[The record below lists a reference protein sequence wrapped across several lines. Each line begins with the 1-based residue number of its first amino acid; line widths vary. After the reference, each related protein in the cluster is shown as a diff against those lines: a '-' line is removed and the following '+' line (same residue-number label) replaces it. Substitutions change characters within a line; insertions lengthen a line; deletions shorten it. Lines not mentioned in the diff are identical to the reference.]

1 MTTFETMRAVV
12 WDGQPFNISVR
23 DVPKPTIINPTDVIV
38 KMSRAAIC
46 GSDLHIYRGTMEG
59 QVLPVGI
66 GHEGVG
72 YVSEVGSLVE
82 SLSVGDP
89 VIVPFTTS
97 GGHLDTNLTPVLY
110 AAFGNGGSLGGT
122 QGKFLPGF
130 RIYFKILTSKSVA
143 EYLRVPFADEGLIPI
158 PSVSY
163 TNPGTNET
171 TSLLNDYVM
180 LSDIFATGWTAL
192 DFAGMEAGDTVAVFG
207 AGPVGLMAVYSAI
220 LRGASRVY
228 SVDYVPERLQ
238 LASSIGAIPI
248 NFRDADPVEQIMAL
262 EPNGVARSLDCVGFE
277 QLNRNLTVQSDI
289 NIRNMLSVTSFNGGM
304 GTVGVYSHEH
314 GNTASQPRASTIY
327 THFNLSL
334 ADFWGGGFR
343 WGAGISR
350 PLDLAPQ
357 LLHLVAS
364 GAAKPGFI
372 VSDVIDIEDA
382 PAAYARFN
390 SRNATKVVINF
401 DH

>member
-1 MTTFETMRAVV
+1 MLNETMRAVV
-12 WDGQPFNISVR
+12 WTGQPYNISVR
-23 DVPKPTIINPTDVIV
+23 DVPKPTIINSTDVIV
-38 KMSRAAIC
+38 KMSKAAIC

-72 YVSEVGSLVE
+72 YVSEVGSLVH

-97 GGHLDTNLTPVLY
+97 GDQLNTELTYVPY
-110 AAFGNGGSLGGT
+110 AAFGNGGTLGGT
-122 QGKFLPGF
+122 Q
-130 RIYFKILTSKSVA
+130 A
-143 EYLRVPFADEGLIPI
+143 EFLRVPFADEGLIPI
-158 PSVSY
+158 PSVNY
-163 TNPGTNET
+163 TDPTTNET

-180 LSDIFATGWTAL
+180 MSDIFATGWTAL
-192 DFAGMEAGDTVAVFG
+192 DFSGMEPGDTVAVFG
-207 AGPVGLMAVYSAI
+207 AGPVGLMAAYSAI

-228 SVDYVPERLQ
+228 SVDFVPERLQ

-248 NFRDADPVEQIMAL
+248 NFEEADPVEQIMAL
-262 EPNGVARSLDCVGFE
+262 EPTGVTRSVDCVGFE
-277 QLNRNLTVQSDI
+277 QLNQNLTVQSDVI
-289 NIRNMLSVTSFNGGM
+289 IGHMLSVTSMNGGM
-304 GTVGVYSHEH
+304 GTVGVYTHEH
-314 GNTASQPRASTIY
+314 GNTATQPRASTIH

-334 ADFWGGGFR
+334 ADFWTRGLH

-357 LLHLVAS
+357 LLHLIAS
-364 GAAKPGFI
+364 GRARPGFI
-372 VSDVIDIEDA
+372 VSDEVDIEDA

>member
-1 MTTFETMRAVV
+1 MTVLNETMRAVV
-12 WDGQPFNISVR
+12 WQGQPFNISVL
-23 DVPKPTIINPTDVIV
+23 DVPKPTILNPTDVIV
-38 KMSRAAIC
+38 RMSRAAIC

-59 QVLPVGI
+59 QVLPVGV

-72 YVSEVGSLVE
+72 YVSEVGSLVG
-82 SLSVGDP
+82 SLNIGDP
-89 VIVPFTTS
+89 VIVPFTSPDGHFDTS
-97 GGHLDTNLTPVLY
+97 LTPIPY
-110 AAFGNGGSLGGT
+110 AAFGNGGTLGGT
-122 QGKFLPGF
+122 Q
-130 RIYFKILTSKSVA
+130 A

-158 PSVSY
+158 PNVNY
-163 TNPGTNET
+163 TDPATNET
-171 TSLLNDYVM
+171 VSLLNDYVM

-192 DFAGMEAGDTVAVFG
+192 DFADMQPGDTVAVFG
-207 AGPVGLMAVYSAI
+207 AGPVGLMAAYSAV

-228 SVDYVPERLQ
+228 SIDYVSERLR
-238 LASSIGAIPI
+238 LAESIGAIPI
-248 NFRDADPVEQIMAL
+248 NFRDTDPVDQIMAL

-277 QLNRNLTVQSDI
+277 QVNRNLTVQSDVI
-289 NIRNMLSVTSFNGGM
+289 IQNI
-304 GTVGVYSHEH
+304 
-314 GNTASQPRASTIY
+314 NTASQPRASTIH

-334 ADFWGGGFR
+334 ADFWSRGFH

-357 LLHLVAS
+357 LLQLVAS
-364 GAAKPGFI
+364 GKARPGFI

-390 SRNATKVVINF
+390 NHSATKVVINF